1 MARRRLPI
9 DLDAL
14 AEAMENQGSDEYDY
28 YLDTNTGQVLR
39 IATEVWTALE
49 EGRTIAGSLAGWQQ
63 EELREARDVFADT
76 QGRYVLIPE
85 RRGWEV
91 EELMPDFIDSVTDA
105 ELQRR
110 LTAAMDGRNALRRF
124 KDILAHH
131 ATERERWLA
140 IQQESDRDYATRW
153 LEDEGIEPVWQSASV
168 PQEPAGS

>member
-14 AEAMENQGSDEYDY
+14 TEAMENQGSDEYDY
-28 YLDTNTGQVLR
+28 YLDTHTGQVLR
-39 IATEVWTALE
+39 IATEAWTALE

-63 EELREARDVFADT
+63 DELREARDVFADT

-85 RRGWEV
+85 RRDWEV
-91 EELMPDFIDSVTDA
+91 EELMPDFVDSVTDQ

-131 ATERERWLA
+131 PAERERWLA
-140 IQQESDRDYATRW
+140 IQQDSDRESATRW
-153 LEDEGIEPVWQSASV
+153 LDDEDIEPVWQSASM